1 MTEKKGLSA
10 MKKLRLCIALLLC
23 LCLCLPLLTVC
34 ALAEGSGEAAGNETP
49 LSPVERVFQVISLV
63 ILFGGLAMLPVYY
76 VLNKRRR
83 RIIASFDQPKEPE
96 DTPADE
102 TDPTEE

>member
-1 MTEKKGLSA
+1 
-10 MKKLRLCIALLLC
+10 MKMFISLLLC
-23 LCLCLPLLTVC
+23 LCLCLPLLAVC
-34 ALAEGSGEAAGNETP
+34 ALAEPPEAADEGEVR

-83 RIIASFDQPKEPE
+83 RIIASFDQPKEP
-96 DTPADE
+96 A
-102 TDPTEE
+102 EEPNE